1 MEKTKKIISK
11 NKFNILIIAILI
23 LGILVRI
30 VGITEFPQ
38 GLNQDEAS
46 SGYEAYSL
54 LTEGIDRNGRF
65 LPVHFISW
73 GSGQNVL
80 YSYLM
85 IPFILIFGLTELA
98 VRLPMAII
106 GCISLI
112 LTYLTLKRI
121 KDRNLAI
128 IGLAFLVICPWHIM
142 KSRWGLESN
151 LFPDLILIAVY
162 FIIKA
167 IDNNKMYNLYIAS
180 VILGLSTYSYG
191 TAYFF
196 LPVFLIILL
205 IYLIRSK
212 QITVK
217 SALISF
223 LIVGVI
229 ALPMVL
235 FTIINTFDLP
245 EIHLPFMTIPR
256 LKANRYKE
264 IASVFS
270 NEFFQKTINNFTQS
284 IKMLIYQNDG
294 LPWNSMRYFGIVYI
308 FTLPFTILGI
318 VLSFS
323 KKTEFKY
330 KEIFNVWF
338 VVSVLLLMI
347 CDPNINR
354 CNIIMFPTIFYGVLG
369 IHYCMEKSIYLD
381 IIIFI
386 IYIICFVMFLNSY
399 FNEEAY
405 FETDLKDVIEYVE
418 KLDVEEVYITDII
431 KEPYIYTLFY
441 TEYNPK
447 NYIETVEYFEEN
459 INFEKIKSFGK
470 YNFYLPENLNEN
482 SAYVVLKNVANIDT
496 EKFTVTEFERFVVL
510 EGN

>member
-1 MEKTKKIISK
+1 MDKCKEFIFK
-11 NKFNILIIAILI
+11 NKFNILIALILI

-30 VGITEFPQ
+30 AQITEFPQ

-54 LTEGIDRNGRF
+54 LTEGIDRNGKF

-112 LTYLTLKRI
+112 LTYFTLKRV
-121 KDRNLAI
+121 KDKKFAI
-128 IGLAFLVICPWHIM
+128 IGLAFLAICPWHIM

-167 IDNNKMYNLYIAS
+167 IDNKKMYNLYIAS
-180 VILGLSTYSYG
+180 VILGLSAYSYG

-205 IYLIRSK
+205 VYLVK
-212 QITVK
+212 NKHITIKNAV
-217 SALISF
+217 ISF
-223 LIVGVI
+223 LIVSFI

-245 EIHLPFMTIPR
+245 EINLPFMTIPR
-256 LKANRYKE
+256 LKANRYQE
-264 IASVFS
+264 IASIFS
-270 NEFFQKTINNFTQS
+270 SEFIEKTINNFTES

-294 LPWNSMRYFGIVYI
+294 LPWNAMSFFGITYI
-308 FTLPFTILGI
+308 FTLPFTVLGI

-323 KKTEFKY
+323 KKKDFEY
-330 KEIFNVWF
+330 SGIFNIWF
-338 VVSVLLLMI
+338 IVSVLLLMI
-347 CDPNINR
+347 CEPNINR
-354 CNIIMFPTIFYGVLG
+354 CNIIMFPIIYYSILG
-369 IHYCMEKSIYLD
+369 IYYCLQKSIYIKIS
-381 IIIFI
+381 IIIVYLISFI
-386 IYIICFVMFLNSY
+386 MFLSSY
-399 FNEEAY
+399 FNSEAY
-405 FETDLKDVIEYVE
+405 FETDLKEVIEYVDT
-418 KLDVEEVYITDII
+418 LNVDEVYITDNITQ
-431 KEPYIYTLFY
+431 PYIYTLFY
-441 TEYNPK
+441 TKYNPK
-447 NYIETVEYFEEN
+447 DYIETVEYFYKD
-459 INFEKIKSFGK
+459 INFEVIKSFGK
-470 YNFYLPENLNEN
+470 YNFYIPETTEEN
-482 SAYVVLKNVANIDT
+482 SVYVVLKDGVNINA
-496 EKFTVTEFERFVVL
+496 EEFEITEFERFVVL
-510 EGN
+510 ETK

>member
-1 MEKTKKIISK
+1 MNKFKEFIFK
-11 NKFNILIIAILI
+11 NKFNILITAILI

-30 VGITEFPQ
+30 IGITEFPQ

-46 SGYEAYSL
+46 SGYEAYAI
-54 LTEGIDRNGRF
+54 LTEGMDRNGKL

-80 YSYLM
+80 YSYIM

-112 LTYLTLKRI
+112 LTYFTLRRV
-121 KDRNLAI
+121 KDKKFAAV
-128 IGLAFLVICPWHIM
+128 GLAFLAICPWHIM

-167 IDNNKMYNLYIAS
+167 IDNKKMYNLYIAS
-180 VILGLSTYSYG
+180 VIFGLSAYSYG

-205 IYLIRSK
+205 IYLVRNK
-212 QITVK
+212 HITMKNAV
-217 SALISF
+217 ISF
-223 LIVGVI
+223 IIVSFI

-245 EIHLPFMTIPR
+245 EISLPFMTIPR
-256 LKANRYKE
+256 LKANRYQE

-270 NEFFQKTINNFTQS
+270 SEFIEKTVNNFTES

-294 LPWNSMRYFGIVYI
+294 LPWNGMSFFGITYI
-308 FTLPFTILGI
+308 YTMPFTILGI
-318 VLSFS
+318 VLNFS

-330 KEIFNVWF
+330 KGIFNIWF
-338 VVSVLLLMI
+338 IVSVLLLMI
-347 CDPNINR
+347 CEPNINR
-354 CNIIMFPTIFYGVLG
+354 CNIIMFPIVYYSILG
-369 IHYCMEKSIYLD
+369 IYYCIEKSAYIE
-381 IIIFI
+381 ISIFI
-386 IYIICFVMFLNSY
+386 VYLISFVMFLNSY
-399 FNEEAY
+399 FNTESY
-405 FETDLKDVIEYVE
+405 FETDLKEVIEYVDT
-418 KLDVEEVYITDII
+418 LNVEEVYITDNITQ
-431 KEPYIYTLFY
+431 PYIYTLFY
-441 TEYNPK
+441 TKYNPK
-447 NYIETVEYFEEN
+447 DYVETVEYFYKD
-459 INFEKIKSFGK
+459 INFEVIKSFGK
-470 YNFYLPENLNEN
+470 YNFYIPKTIEEN
-482 SAYVVLKNVANIDT
+482 AVYVVLKDRVNLDN
-496 EKFTVTEFERFVVL
+496 EKFIINEFERFVVL
-510 EGN
+510 EAK